1 MTNPDDRFTLRA
13 MQPSDSAAVAALIA
27 DFDSE
32 MVTRFQIDAYQAIIA
47 GTKYQTLGVVVES
60 EGHDGLIGM
69 GTVRFS
75 SIQFNGQVLPLAFL
89 DGLKVHQDYRRQGL
103 GYRIAAW
110 RIEQARELFGDA
122 CVIATGMASDN
133 QASRAVAKKWCREFI
148 DPAFEV
154 FILPARSRPPGSLDG
169 ITVRAPSLGEYQEF
183 SDRQNDFYQDY
194 NFYEPVDVSSLEML
208 FGIAPEGKR
217 PYRLYVAVDGR
228 GNLLAG
234 ALTYARGILKVDQ
247 LKNPPVPLRALNRL
261 FHLVPADFTI
271 KDVAV
276 YSLWHMPGHINS
288 AHHLWETIRWE
299 CRDQGTTIIIGYGM
313 GDPRGEVVRLKPW
326 HQPRPKITIALH
338 GHAPLAREKPFF
350 VFGRV

>member
-1 MTNPDDRFTLRA
+1 MTNPDERFTLRA
-13 MQPSDSAAVAALIA
+13 MQPADSAAVAALIA

-60 EGHDGLIGM
+60 EGHNGLIGM

-89 DGLKVHQDYRRQGL
+89 DGLKVRQDFRRQGL

-110 RIEQARELFGDA
+110 RIEQARELFGDE

-154 FILPARSRPPGSLDG
+154 FILPARSRPLGPLEG
-169 ITVRAPSLGEYQEF
+169 ITVRAPSPGEYQEF
-183 SDRQNDFYQDY
+183 SDRQNNFYQDY
-194 NFYEPVDVSSLEML
+194 NFYEPVDVSSLETL
-208 FGIAPEGKR
+208 LGIAPVGKR

-247 LKNPPVPLRALNRL
+247 LKNPSFRLRALNRL
-261 FHLVPADFTI
+261 FRLATADFSI
-271 KDVAV
+271 KDIAV
-276 YSLWHMPGHINS
+276 MGLWYEAGHKHIANF
-288 AHHLWETIRWE
+288 LWETIRWE

-338 GHAPLAREKPFF
+338 GPAPLERGRPFF
-350 VFGRV
+350 VLGRV